1 MRTRFAPSPTGPLHL
16 GHAYSAMIA
25 HDLAR
30 DEGGEFLL
38 RIEDTDASR
47 ARPEWETAIFEDL
60 AWLGLTWPR
69 PVRRQSEHLALYETR
84 LETLGATGL
93 IFPCSCNRADIRAAA
108 NAPHEGEPLTGPDGI
123 VYPGTCRG
131 RSYRDRHPEDAL
143 RLNMGAA
150 LATLGDAGAVE
161 WRDVGPMRPGRHRLD
176 PQVLR
181 SGVGD
186 VVLRR
191 RMEGSTAYHLAVTV
205 DDAAQGVSHVV
216 RGMDLFEATQIH
228 VLLQALLG
236 LPTPVYHHH
245 DLVRDAG
252 GKRLAKRDDARSIA
266 SYRDAGWTAAELIA
280 HLRESRVA
288 P

>member
-25 HDLAR
+25 HDLAQA
-30 DEGGEFLL
+30 EGGEFLL

-69 PVRRQSEHLALYETR
+69 PVRRQSEHLALYEAQ
-84 LETLGATGL
+84 LAALGAKGL
-93 IFPCSCNRADIRAAA
+93 IFPCSCSRADIRAAA

-143 RLNMGAA
+143 RLNMAAA
-150 LATLGDAGAVE
+150 LAALGDVGTIE
-161 WRDVGPMRPGRHRLD
+161 WHEQGPMRLGRHRLD
-176 PQVLR
+176 PEVLR

-191 RMEGSTAYHLAVTV
+191 RTVGSAAYHLAVTV
-205 DDAAQGVSHVV
+205 DDATQAVSHVV

-236 LPTPVYHHH
+236 LPTPMYHHH
-245 DLVRDAG
+245 DLVRDPE
-252 GKRLAKRDDARSIA
+252 GKRLAKRHDARSIA
-266 SYRDAGWTAAELIA
+266 SYRDAGWTADALMA
-280 HLRESRVA
+280 HLRQSRTA